1 MNAAS
6 PNSAPT
12 HTLKEKVKEEFI
24 KAFQLTVYFS
34 IWFCALTLL
43 SVTTLHTQSLSFTL
57 FGFAIIKAALCAK
70 FMLIAQVLYPI
81 KINQKSGIV
90 NSLFLESLFYILVVI
105 ALNYLEAGVD
115 GVIHGKDFITSLA
128 DFGQSDPLHVL
139 AMSIVYW
146 LIVWPYLIFTGF
158 KLALGS
164 TATHELLLGK
174 KP

>member
-81 KINQKSGIV
+81 KINQRSGIV

-174 KP
+174 KS